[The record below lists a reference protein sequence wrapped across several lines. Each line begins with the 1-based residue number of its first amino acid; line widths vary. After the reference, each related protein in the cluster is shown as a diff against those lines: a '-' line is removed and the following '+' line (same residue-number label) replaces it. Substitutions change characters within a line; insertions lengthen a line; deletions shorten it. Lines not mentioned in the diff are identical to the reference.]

1 MQLKKVT
8 FTTIFLWSSFILF
21 AQKNIKQLDKTQV
34 NILYNYYEQDGNNG
48 AVTGGLGT
56 EKLDNSAPQITISI
70 PVNKVSTF
78 GASIGLDHY
87 TSASTANI
95 DKYGNESTTSAST
108 SSTNIERGNSLASED
123 TRKYFSL
130 NFNRNIPDKQT
141 IVSVLYG
148 HSEEFDVN
156 SNYGKI
162 TWQKNSKD
170 GNKFLSINA
179 GIFIDKWL
187 LIYPGEIRAGRNKG
201 VVNYS
206 DDDDDDDD
214 DYRNPKS
221 LTKTDY
227 ESDTRFTYN
236 IGITFGGNINQR
248 LNASL
253 TAEIIIQRG
262 LLSTPFH
269 RVYFNDGISVEKNKL
284 VKIEHLPK
292 RRIKK
297 GLGIIANYYLNNFLI
312 TRFFYR
318 FYNDDF
324 GITGHTLEL
333 EIPLKLDSGLT
344 FYPFYRFHTQTKAN
358 HFQPYKQHDLSA
370 EYYTSD
376 YDLSSFE
383 TNKTGI
389 GLKFSPSDG
398 VLSFNINKKKKF
410 QFKSLEFRISNFS
423 RTTGLNATSV
433 TLNNVFTF

>member
-1 MQLKKVT
+1 M
-8 FTTIFLWSSFILF
+8 
-21 AQKNIKQLDKTQV
+21 
-34 NILYNYYEQDGNNG
+34 
-48 AVTGGLGT
+48 
-56 EKLDNSAPQITISI
+56 
-70 PVNKVSTF
+70 
-78 GASIGLDHY
+78 
-87 TSASTANI
+87 
-95 DKYGNESTTSAST
+95 
-108 SSTNIERGNSLASED
+108 
-123 TRKYFSL
+123 
-130 NFNRNIPDKQT
+130 
-141 IVSVLYG
+141 
-148 HSEEFDVN
+148 
-156 SNYGKI
+156 
-162 TWQKNSKD
+162 
-170 GNKFLSINA
+170 
-179 GIFIDKWL
+179 
-187 LIYPGEIRAGRNKG
+187 IYPGEIRAGRNKG

>member
-297 GLGIIANYYLNNFLI
+297 ALGIRANYYLNNFLI

-344 FYPFYRFHTQTKAN
+344 FYPFYRFHTQTKAD
-358 HFQPYKQHDLSA
+358 HFQPYGQHDLSA